1 MSAKTI
7 SFQNRSGK
15 SLSAR
20 LEFPIDQKPHTYAIF
35 AHCFTCSKNLKAV
48 RYISTAL
55 AGRGFAVLS
64 FDFTGLG
71 DSEGEFS
78 DTNFSGEAEDLICAA
93 DFLKTNYEPA
103 AMIVGHS
110 LGGAA
115 SILAASKLDEIKAVV
130 TVGAPAEPKHIMHLL
145 RGGLDRI
152 QSSGAAEID
161 IGGRPF
167 LIKKQFL
174 EDIETHDILAEM
186 RKMRKAFLILHSP
199 QDRTVGIENAAEL
212 YAAARHPKSFV
223 SLDGADHLLSVKE
236 DGLYAGD
243 MIASWAARYVAI
255 PREKDLLTSAHAVA
269 YLGSEEKFTTSIKT
283 GRHTLTAD
291 EPESVGGCDF
301 GPSPYQLTASALAAC
316 TAMTLRM
323 YSARKEWDM
332 REVFVHV
339 THDKVHAE
347 DCQNCES
354 AGSKVDKF
362 VRQIELIGD
371 LDADMRQKLLE
382 IANKCPVHRTLE
394 ANAVIE
400 TVLKQS

>member
-1 MSAKTI
+1 MSAKTM
-7 SFQNRSGK
+7 SFQNRAGK
-15 SLSAR
+15 MLSAR
-20 LEFPIDQKPHTYAIF
+20 LELPIDQNPHTYAIF

-55 AGRGFAVLS
+55 ADKGFAVLS

-78 DTNFSGEAEDLICAA
+78 ETNFSGEVDDLVCAA
-93 DFLKTNYEPA
+93 HFLRANYAPA

-115 SILAASKLDEIKAVV
+115 SILAAARLDEIKAVV
-130 TVGAPAEPKHIMHLL
+130 TVGAPAEPKHVVHLL
-145 RGGLDRI
+145 RGGIDAIR
-152 QSSGAAEID
+152 SGGAAEID

-167 LIKKQFL
+167 LIRKQFL
-174 EDIETHDILAEM
+174 EDIETHNILAEM
-186 RKMRKAFLILHSP
+186 KAMHKAFLILHSP

-212 YAAARHPKSFV
+212 YRAARHPKSFV
-223 SLDGADHLLSVKE
+223 SLDGADHLLSRKE
-236 DGLYAGD
+236 DALYAGD

-255 PREKDLLTSAHAVA
+255 PTEKDLMTSAHAVG

-283 GRHTLTAD
+283 GRHRLTAD
-291 EPESVGGCDF
+291 EPESVGGSDF
-301 GPSPYQLTASALAAC
+301 GPSPYQLVASGLAAC

-323 YSARKEWDM
+323 YSDRKQWDL
-332 REVFVHV
+332 REVYVHV
-339 THDKVHAE
+339 THDKVHAK

-362 VRQIELIGD
+362 VRNIELIGD
-371 LDADMRQKLLE
+371 LDADQQQKLLE

-400 TVLKQS
+400 TSLKD

>member
-7 SFQNRSGK
+7 SFQNSSGK
-15 SLSAR
+15 ALSAR
-20 LEFPIDQKPHTYAIF
+20 LELPIDQKPHTYAIF
-35 AHCFTCSKNLKAV
+35 AHCFTCNKNLKAV

-55 AGRGFAVLS
+55 ADKGFAVLS

-78 DTNFSGEAEDLICAA
+78 DTNFSGEVDDLVCAA
-93 DFLKTNYEPA
+93 HFLRANYAPA

-115 SILAASKLDEIKAVV
+115 SILAASRLDEIKAVV
-130 TVGAPAEPKHIMHLL
+130 TVGAPAEPKHVTHLL
-145 RGGLDRI
+145 RGGIDQI
-152 QSSGAAEID
+152 QTGGAAEVD

-167 LIKKQFL
+167 LIKRQFL
-174 EDIETHDILAEM
+174 EDIETHNILAEM
-186 RKMRKAFLILHSP
+186 TAMRKAILILHSP

-212 YAAARHPKSFV
+212 YMAARHPKSFV
-223 SLDGADHLLSVKE
+223 SLDGADHLLSVKA
-236 DGLYAGD
+236 DALYAGD

-255 PREKDLLTSAHAVA
+255 PAEKDLMTSAHAVG

-283 GRHTLTAD
+283 GRHSLTAD
-291 EPESVGGCDF
+291 EPESVGGSDF
-301 GPSPYQLTASALAAC
+301 GPSPYQLVAAGLAAC

-323 YSARKEWDM
+323 YSDRKQWDLG
-332 REVFVHV
+332 EVYVHV

-362 VRQIELIGD
+362 VRHIELIGD
-371 LDADMRQKLLE
+371 LDADLRQKLLE

-400 TVLKQS
+400 TFLKD